1 MGTDVTDFDQMM
13 KTLAQAST
21 DPNAVSVGDFAK
33 AVQSL
38 QAELKMLEAEVDRL
52 GGTVETAF
60 KPEAVALAKQPKRSR
75 KPVASSAKPRPKHR
89 PYPASTAPTKPKRDI
104 GSKHAPFDQ
113 REHGRHRRDATDPA
127 RDHEGHGSARAHA
140 LAH

>member
-13 KTLAQAST
+13 KTLSQAST

-38 QAELKMLEAEVDRL
+38 QAELKMLEAEVNRL
-52 GGTVETAF
+52 GGTVEAAF

-75 KPVASSAKPRPKHR
+75 KPVEAQEA
-89 PYPASTAPTKPKRDI
+89 ATK
-104 GSKHAPFDQ
+104 A
-113 REHGRHRRDATDPA
+113 
-127 RDHEGHGSARAHA
+127 
-140 LAH
+140 